1 MARRVAVHVAQMTAP
16 AEVWTLA
23 SIRAPAALSPLH
35 TSVTLLDRPV
45 GQGQGQGQGKG
56 SAEVVAMGVSVGSV
70 RRGSEREGGQ

>member
-1 MARRVAVHVAQMTAP
+1 MARRVALHVAQMTAP

-45 GQGQGQGQGKG
+45 GQGQGQGKG

>member
-1 MARRVAVHVAQMTAP
+1 MTAP

-45 GQGQGQGQGKG
+45 GQGQGQGQGQGKG
-56 SAEVVAMGVSVGSV
+56 SAEVVALGVSVGSV
-70 RRGSEREGGQ
+70 RRGSEREDGQ